1 VPEERILKSD
11 AEMWCLVKWV
21 YARTMD
27 IVKTE
32 RSFPV
37 TDETRK
43 HLHICLDISVA
54 AYTYV
59 SASLTNIQTIG
70 NSVFEKKET
79 REVKRRTEHHT
90 YRNMLITLKRVF

>member
-1 VPEERILKSD
+1 MFSKVSICENNGHCKN
-11 AEMWCLVKWV
+11 
-21 YARTMD
+21 RTFLSSHRRN
-27 IVKTE
+27 TE
-32 RSFPV
+32 TPTYMFRY
-37 TDETRK
+37 
-43 HLHICLDISVA
+43 ISVA